1 MTPTPIPAIPHNT
14 VESLAEL
21 IAQQSTDRLLAIV
34 MLLGLV
40 FMIFALIVVWRAF
53 PLVREGNRARFEM
66 AKAYE
71 SNTEAMKSVKE
82 ELLGLRSFIESQT
95 SKSLWHWVFGKGI

>member
-1 MTPTPIPAIPHNT
+1 MTPTPIPALPRNT

-34 MLLGLV
+34 MLLFLV
-40 FMIFALIVVWRAF
+40 FLIFALIVVWRAF

-71 SNTEAMKSVKE
+71 SNTEAMKSVKDE
-82 ELLGLRSFIESQT
+82 LGLLRKSFEEHYP
-95 SKSLWHWVFGKGI
+95 KSFYRWIMGR

>member
-1 MTPTPIPAIPHNT
+1 MTPTPMPALPKST
-14 VESLAEL
+14 VDHLAEL

-40 FMIFALIVVWRAF
+40 FMIAAAVVVWGAF

-66 AKAYE
+66 SQSYKA
-71 SNTEAMKSVKE
+71 NTQAMEAVKE
-82 ELLGLRSFIESQT
+82 ELVVLRRSFEEHYP
-95 SKSLWHWVFGKGI
+95 KSFFRWITGR

>member
-1 MTPTPIPAIPHNT
+1 MTPTPIPALPRNT
-14 VESLAEL
+14 VENLAEL

-34 MLLGLV
+34 MLLFLV
-40 FMIFALIVVWRAF
+40 FLIFSLIVVWRAF

-82 ELLGLRSFIESQT
+82 ELSGLRSFIESQT
-95 SKSLWHWVFGKGI
+95 SKSFFGWLMGR

>member
-34 MLLGLV
+34 MLLGLI
-40 FMIFALIVVWRAF
+40 FMIFALLVVWRAF

-66 AKAYE
+66 ARAYE
-71 SNTEAMKSVKE
+71 SNTEAMRSVKE
-82 ELLGLRSFIESQT
+82 ELSGLRNFIESQT
-95 SKSLWHWVFGKGI
+95 SKSFFGWLIGRRL

>member
-1 MTPTPIPAIPHNT
+1 MPALPRNT
-14 VESLAEL
+14 VENLAEL

-82 ELLGLRSFIESQT
+82 ELGLLRKSFEEHYP
-95 SKSLWHWVFGKGI
+95 KSFYRWIMGR

>member
-82 ELLGLRSFIESQT
+82 ELGLLRKSFEEHYP
-95 SKSLWHWVFGKGI
+95 KSFYRWIMGR

>member
-14 VESLAEL
+14 VENLAEL

-82 ELLGLRSFIESQT
+82 ELGLLRKSFEEHYP
-95 SKSLWHWVFGKGI
+95 KSFYRWIMGR